1 MIQEVSDF
9 MIFNQL
15 KEVEKPIDK
24 NGDLKVL
31 GISSPFEASRCEDLE
46 DIEIRILGKRFC
58 VKLEGFSKRAKEEI
72 FQIFEG
78 NEIEITELLR
88 AYLSKVQ
95 ETCTL
100 NDELEE
106 LAKKIFLV

>member
-1 MIQEVSDF
+1 MTQEVSDF

-15 KEVEKPIDK
+15 KEVEKPINEDR
-24 NGDLKVL
+24 DLKVL
-31 GISSPFEASRCEDLE
+31 DISSPLEVNRWEDLE

-58 VKLEGFSKRAKEEI
+58 IKLEGFSKRAKEEI

-95 ETCTL
+95 ESCTL

-106 LAKKIFLV
+106 LAKKILV